1 MVFDLPGRQRPYIM
15 AHRGNL
21 VACPENT
28 LAAFRRALV
37 TDGADILET
46 DLHVSADGVFVCIH
60 DETVNRTTDGSGPV
74 AGKTLAELR
83 QLSASYG
90 RPEFRE
96 ERIPTLAEVFELM
109 PPDRALALEL
119 KSDAFC
125 KPEVAERLA
134 AQIAASGMAE
144 RVVLLSFQMARVEA
158 VSAHNTHIPIGLI
171 TMKRLAPSRQA
182 ALLGPFW
189 PLLVLNP
196 LYVWWAH
203 ALGKPV
209 APLDPTP
216 EGRLWYYR
224 LLGVDAVLSNDPGKT
239 ARALGR

>member
-1 MVFDLPGRQRPYIM
+1 
-15 AHRGNL
+15 
-21 VACPENT
+21 
-28 LAAFRRALV
+28 
-37 TDGADILET
+37 
-46 DLHVSADGVFVCIH
+46 
-60 DETVNRTTDGSGPV
+60 
-74 AGKTLAELR
+74 
-83 QLSASYG
+83 
-90 RPEFRE
+90 
-96 ERIPTLAEVFELM
+96 
-109 PPDRALALEL
+109 
-119 KSDAFC
+119 
-125 KPEVAERLA
+125 
-134 AQIAASGMAE
+134 
-144 RVVLLSFQMARVEA
+144 
-158 VSAHNTHIPIGLI
+158 
-171 TMKRLAPSRQA
+171 MKRLAPSRQA